1 MATSLKGTTVLVTGA
16 AGGLGKVIATAY
28 LEAGAN
34 VAICDINEER
44 LGEAKAELEPK
55 GAFLALKT
63 DITDEAAVTKLV
75 DDVVAK
81 FGRLDILVSNAGMT
95 DKFDPVGSLSKEHW
109 DQILNLNLTGSFLA
123 FKAAVNAMEK
133 QSPPGGTIIQ
143 IGSTAS
149 YQGTSSGVAYTVSR
163 FLLPS
168 LGLQFL
174 TPSQVSKHGVA
185 ALVKSTAGYYGPKGI
200 YAVGLLLG
208 GMVDTNIQDSFKAL
222 GGFNTDGFQQSVSA
236 QFKPEWAIK
245 LKDVAKYCVFLADRD
260 IASSSNGSLINFN
273 RNYPNA

>member
-149 YQGTSSGVAYTVSR
+149 YQGTSSGVAYTVS
-163 FLLPS
+163 
-168 LGLQFL
+168 
-174 TPSQVSKHGVA
+174 KHGVA

>member
-1 MATSLKGTTVLVTGA
+1 MAGSLQGTTVLVTGA

-28 LEAGAN
+28 LEAGAQ

-44 LGEAKAELEPK
+44 LAEARGEMEPK
-55 GAFLALKT
+55 GPFLATKT
-63 DITDEAAVTKLV
+63 DVTDEAAMTKLV

-109 DQILNLNLTGSFLA
+109 DRIINLNLTGSFLA

-149 YQGTSSGVAYTVSR
+149 VHGMTAGVAYT
-163 FLLPS
+163 
-168 LGLQFL
+168 
-174 TPSQVSKHGVA
+174 VSKHGVA
-185 ALVKSTAGYYGPKGI
+185 ALVKNTAGNYGPKGI
-200 YAVGLLLG
+200 YAVGILLG
-208 GMVDTNIQDSFKAL
+208 GMIDTNISDSFRVL
-222 GGFNTDGFQQSVSA
+222 GGFNQEAFAQSVSSK
-236 QFKPEWAIK
+236 FKPEWAIQ

-260 IASSSNGSLINFN
+260 IASSSNGSLIDFT
-273 RNYPNA
+273 RNWPQA